1 MLLAACVVNSS
12 DSILKQQ
19 DHTTKES
26 VDLKE
31 KQTKYLDLVSLE
43 KELVFNQ

>member
-19 DHTTKES
+19 EHTTKES
-26 VDLKE
+26 VDFKD
-31 KQTKYLDLVSLE
+31 KQTKYLDLVRLE
-43 KELVFNQ
+43 NEPVFNQ